1 MRVGLFFGS
10 FNPIHV
16 GHLILANVMAQHTDL
31 DAVWLVVSPQN
42 PLKAASTLLPA
53 AERLQMARLAVDY
66 NDRLRV
72 SNVEFSLP
80 QPSYT
85 VDTLAHLESQY
96 PSYRFAL
103 LLGEDNLPT
112 LPRWKNHQVLLERYP
127 LYVYPRPG
135 TPRSPLHD
143 HAAVRLLPTPLLDIS
158 ATYIRECVRAGK
170 SIRYLVPDAV
180 EEYIKRHGFWQGRI
194 PPLP

>member
-42 PLKAASTLLPA
+42 PLKAATTLLPA
-53 AERLQMARLAVDY
+53 AERLQMARLAVEY

-72 SNVEFSLP
+72 SNIEFSLP

-96 PSYRFAL
+96 PSYHFAL

-112 LPRWKNHQVLLERYP
+112 LPKWKNYQVLLDRYP

-135 TPRSPLHD
+135 TPPSSLHT
-143 HAAVRLLPTPLLDIS
+143 HPAVRLLPTPLLDIS
-158 ATYIRECVRAGK
+158 ATYIRQCVREGK

-180 EEYIKRHGFWQGRI
+180 EEYIRRHGFWQ
-194 PPLP
+194 